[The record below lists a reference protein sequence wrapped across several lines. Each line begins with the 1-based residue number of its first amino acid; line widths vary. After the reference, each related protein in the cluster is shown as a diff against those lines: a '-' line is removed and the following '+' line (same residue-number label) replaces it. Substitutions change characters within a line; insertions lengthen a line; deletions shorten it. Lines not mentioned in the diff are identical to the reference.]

1 MLLKLLCLGSL
12 VIMGDINADLL
23 KPNIQPGKALSSSLE
38 LADTALSNIQP
49 TRIQGSSATCLD
61 IIAIDK
67 HLEVTEYT
75 VLNTSASDHYPVAA
89 SLKLQLTSVTQPTL
103 RRNFNKVDMSL
114 VSAQLEDISPA
125 LDMNAELDEVLS
137 TWHGKFIDILDRV
150 APLRKMAW
158 RKKPT
163 PPWFNADIRFL
174 IERRDWLGKSLKT
187 CGEEESEFI
196 EEELK

>member
-1 MLLKLLCLGSL
+1 
-12 VIMGDINADLL
+12 
-23 KPNIQPGKALSSSLE
+23 
-38 LADTALSNIQP
+38 
-49 TRIQGSSATCLD
+49 
-61 IIAIDK
+61 
-67 HLEVTEYT
+67 
-75 VLNTSASDHYPVAA
+75 
-89 SLKLQLTSVTQPTL
+89 
-103 RRNFNKVDMSL
+103 MSL

-187 CGEEESEFI
+187 CGEDESETI
-196 EEELK
+196 EEELKTARKRVKSRIRRAMKNEGSRALQDSNSREAWKFIRAATFTSRGKTDIPILPDTLNDALASVVQAISPAPLRVPVQSISDDSF